1 MAPLRLLLLK
11 LLVKINQ
18 LFVKKSSHIVSGH
31 TGATCRLN
39 VVTTISALLDVNAKL
54 IVYFTLRS
62 TAKDVTALPVPVTA
76 VQTGVIVV
84 LTNINILRKMH
95 GMIIVIHW

>member
-1 MAPLRLLLLK
+1 MPCHLK
-11 LLVKINQ
+11 Y
-18 LFVKKSSHIVSGH
+18 
-31 TGATCRLN
+31 TDAACRLN
-39 VVTTISALLDVNAKL
+39 VVTTRSALLDVNAKL

-84 LTNINILRKMH
+84 LTNINILRKTH